1 MCDDVKLKSN
11 VPRIRK
17 LLCKTF
23 ANIYYGVYSLN
34 MTIANPLT
42 VAFFGIS
49 GSGKGTQCTLLEEYL
64 KKNDSHRSVIRPE
77 MGNLL
82 RDFMKKETSLAKHT
96 NEIVSAGKLVP
107 SFITVYLLTQVLNES
122 FNGDE
127 HIILDGTCR
136 RPDQSRAAD
145 EMMRLWGRNDNQA
158 IVLTLTEKSARAR
171 LIARGRFDDATD
183 EALKSRFA
191 WYTEHVAPSIETL
204 RGLGWTIHEIDGE
217 PDVET
222 VHKNIVVALGL
233 KQ

>member
-1 MCDDVKLKSN
+1 MNTRKSSIIEFKMRMGNWKMRWAKSWQYSRRRDIPCSECWRCACQQAGAVKVCDDVKLKSN

-34 MTIANPLT
+34 MTIANTLT

-64 KKNDSHRSVIRPE
+64 KKNDSHSSVIRPE

-107 SFITVYLLTQVLNES
+107 SFITVYLLTQMLNES

-145 EMMRLWGRNDNQA
+145 EMMRLWSRNDNQA
-158 IVLTLTEKSARAR
+158 IVLKLTEGSARER
-171 LIARGRFDDATD
+171 LISRGRA
-183 EALKSRFA
+183 
-191 WYTEHVAPSIETL
+191 
-204 RGLGWTIHEIDGE
+204 
-217 PDVET
+217 
-222 VHKNIVVALGL
+222 
-233 KQ
+233 